1 METDTKTTTKTIDL
15 AAMARGELEE
25 FTMKISLENEE
36 LAAKVRHYE
45 EIIRISNS
53 KKYKGSSEKTH
64 PEQLTLGVFNEAEL
78 IAEEGTAEEPT
89 ADHVAPRKRKKVKG
103 KRTAWVD
110 TLPTETI
117 EYKLTPEEQTCPVCH
132 GPLHEMTKD
141 VRCEI
146 GIIPAQAKVTKHVV
160 QVYSCRNCEKN
171 ADAVPIIKAPSPPA
185 LIKGSI
191 ASAAAVAY
199 IIHGK
204 YVMANPLYRQEADFK
219 KLGINLSRQ
228 TMSNWLIRVS
238 QDYLSLLY
246 DLLHESLT
254 SREICHIDETVIE
267 VIKEPGRTAQQG
279 SYMWLYRTGE
289 TDEEPIVL
297 FNYQQSRSGDCPKA
311 FMKGFSGYYHTDNT
325 DTRKMPTTDWGH

>member
-1 METDTKTTTKTIDL
+1 
-15 AAMARGELEE
+15 
-25 FTMKISLENEE
+25 
-36 LAAKVRHYE
+36 
-45 EIIRISNS
+45 
-53 KKYKGSSEKTH
+53 
-64 PEQLTLGVFNEAEL
+64 
-78 IAEEGTAEEPT
+78 
-89 ADHVAPRKRKKVKG
+89 
-103 KRTAWVD
+103 
-110 TLPTETI
+110 
-117 EYKLTPEEQTCPVCH
+117 
-132 GPLHEMTKD
+132 MTKD

-160 QVYSCRNCEKN
+160 QIYSCRNCEKN

-191 ASAAAVAY
+191 ASASAVAY

-204 YVMANPLYRQEADFK
+204 YVMANPLYLQEADFK

-289 TDEEPIVL
+289 TDERPIVL
-297 FNYQQSRSGDCPKA
+297 FDYQQSRAGDCPKA
-311 FMKGFSGYYHTDNT
+311 FMKGFSGYYHTDGYLGYNKMVPDKNEKPPPRRIRVGCWSHSRRPYDEALRGLKKEQVKAIT
-325 DTRKMPTTDWGH
+325 YSEKGLEYCNKLFEFERKWKGLSPDERLKKRKEFAAPVVDKYFEWCKAVSKFAAGLLAKAVNYSIGQEEYLRNYLLDGRLSISNNAAREISEALL